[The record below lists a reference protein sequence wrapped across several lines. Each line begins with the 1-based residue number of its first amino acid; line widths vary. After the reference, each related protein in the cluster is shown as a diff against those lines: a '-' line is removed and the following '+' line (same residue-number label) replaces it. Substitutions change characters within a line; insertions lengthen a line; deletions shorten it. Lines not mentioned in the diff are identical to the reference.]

1 MPLPLIPIVIWGG
14 AVVTGMFGA
23 AKTVKA
29 VSDNSKAS
37 SYVDRANR
45 IISEASAKADESRKE
60 ANSSIESL
68 GKVKLETVD
77 KTIGSFLKTFRKI
90 KNVNFS
96 EVDINSEFKNLNL
109 DSANIAEL
117 SKMTAVAS
125 DVLKGSVSGAL
136 SGAAAAYG
144 AYGAVGWF
152 ASAGTGTAISGLSGA
167 AATNA
172 TLAWLG
178 GGTLAAGGGGVAAGT
193 AVLGGIV
200 AAPALLI
207 LGCVLGAKA
216 SANLDN
222 ARADYAKAQDYEEQM
237 ELLCST
243 CKKISEHADFMR
255 RVITILAKVCDQGIG
270 KLQKTI
276 EAYGTEWNRFPQKSK
291 EDVAVLG
298 SAIKLLK
305 TVLDIKILTDT
316 GEPSDE
322 SDPESIKREYP
333 DLAKIS

>member
-1 MPLPLIPIVIWGG
+1 MALPLIISIPIWVATGGYGCYKIVKVI
-14 AVVTGMFGA
+14 
-23 AKTVKA
+23 
-29 VSDNSKAS
+29 SDNSYAS

-45 IISEASAKADESRKE
+45 IISEASVKADESRKE
-60 ANSSIESL
+60 ANSSLESL

-77 KTIGSFLKTFRKI
+77 KTIGSFLKTFGKI

-125 DVLKGSVSGAL
+125 DVLKGLVSGVL
-136 SGAAAAYG
+136 LGATTAYG
-144 AYGAVGWF
+144 AYSAVGWL
-152 ASAGTGTAISGLSGA
+152 ASAGTGIAISKLGGA

-178 GGTLAAGGGGVAAGT
+178 GGTLAAGK

-200 AAPALLI
+200 AAHALLI

-255 RVITILAKVCDQGIG
+255 KVITVLAKVCDKGIG

-322 SDPESIKREYP
+322 SDPESVKREYP
-333 DLAKIS
+333 DLAQIS

>member
-1 MPLPLIPIVIWGG
+1 MPLPLIISIPTWVATGG
-14 AVVTGMFGA
+14 YGCY
-23 AKTVKA
+23 KIVKA
-29 VSDNSKAS
+29 ISDNSYAS
-37 SYVDRANR
+37 SYADRANR
-45 IISEASAKADESRKE
+45 IISEAFAKADESRKE
-60 ANSSIESL
+60 ANSSLESL

-77 KTIGSFLKTFRKI
+77 KTIGSFLKTFGKI

-125 DVLKGSVSGAL
+125 DVLKGLVSGAL
-136 SGAAAAYG
+136 LGLATAYG
-144 AYGAVGWF
+144 AYSAVGWL
-152 ASAGTGTAISGLSGA
+152 ASAGTGIAISKLGGT

-178 GGTLAAGGGGVAAGT
+178 GGTLVAGGGGVAGGAV
-193 AVLGGIV
+193 VLGGLV
-200 AAPALLI
+200 ATPALL
-207 LGCVLGAKA
+207 VLGAVMGANA

-255 RVITILAKVCDQGIG
+255 KVITVLAKVCDKGIG

-305 TVLDIKILTDT
+305 TVLDIKILTDA

-322 SDPESIKREYP
+322 SDPESIKLEYP
-333 DLAKIS
+333 DLAQIS

>member
-1 MPLPLIPIVIWGG
+1 
-14 AVVTGMFGA
+14 
-23 AKTVKA
+23 
-29 VSDNSKAS
+29 
-37 SYVDRANR
+37 
-45 IISEASAKADESRKE
+45 
-60 ANSSIESL
+60 
-68 GKVKLETVD
+68 
-77 KTIGSFLKTFRKI
+77 
-90 KNVNFS
+90 
-96 EVDINSEFKNLNL
+96 
-109 DSANIAEL
+109 
-117 SKMTAVAS
+117 MTAVAS
-125 DVLKGSVSGAL
+125 DVLKGTVSGAL
-136 SGAAAAYG
+136 LGLATAYG
-144 AYGAVGWF
+144 AYSAVGWL
-152 ASAGTGTAISGLSGA
+152 ASAGTGIAISKLGGT

-178 GGTLAAGGGGVAAGT
+178 GGTLVAGGGGVAGGAV
-193 AVLGGIV
+193 VLGGLV
-200 AAPALLI
+200 ATPALL
-207 LGCVLGAKA
+207 VLGAVMGANA

-255 RVITILAKVCDQGIG
+255 KVITVLAKVCDKGIG

-305 TVLDIKILTDT
+305 TVLDIKILTDA

-333 DLAKIS
+333 DLAQIS